1 VEGGGAI
8 MFRGFP
14 LHTAEDFAAFTQAL
28 GYPNFTYEGSGGNAV
43 RRNVIGDRVFTA
55 NESPPDRPIPFHH
68 ELAQSAHFPERVLF
82 FCDVPAASGG
92 ATPLLDSHRVYT
104 RLLEELPAF
113 MHDLVRRS
121 SSTRAICGFSGQST
135 WSF

>member
-104 RLLEELPAF
+104 RWGALGARTPGCRIGSVTIGSCLY
-113 MHDLVRRS
+113 LVIWR
-121 SSTRAICGFSGQST
+121 
-135 WSF
+135 W